1 MACRRGYRV
10 RMDGSLKPRE
20 MTDSEIRIELTYLP
34 ETAPRHAMLQAEL
47 EERTLARRAE
57 PRPPGW
63 HAATDLCE
71 GT

>member
-1 MACRRGYRV
+1 MEGI
-10 RMDGSLKPRE
+10 LKPRE
-20 MTDSEIRIELTYLP
+20 MTDSEIRAELTRTDESTQRY
-34 ETAPRHAMLQAEL
+34 AALQAER

-63 HAATDLCE
+63 HAATDISE